1 LNTQDDNNNF
11 EEIIT
16 SSKSSEGN
24 SSDNVVSD
32 DKEKSM
38 KSRTKEQPKR
48 DVTGVEKRL
57 WSVAKKY
64 KSLLDKGEV
73 PQVSESEDDR
83 KEVEDAYLELSS
95 NRHWQLDARV
105 YQSLTKMQRTRDAKI
120 ALEGTTEKDRLRM
133 IAWEV
138 KTRTQAVIFILG
150 DNTLEMDI
158 FNLHDVS
165 NVRIIEGDAKEIL
178 IEDDILESKGI
189 AILDNLQ
196 LRKLTKTQKMKLKKE
211 VLAKFENKEFSKE
224 DLNKNLDSLY
234 ADLISLMVREGMIIL
249 LKTKDNKYRILSS
262 EKAKQ
267 EMEEAEFYSIS
278 LAITPRKE
286 RKES

>member
-24 SSDNVVSD
+24 SSDNVVSEN
-32 DKEKSM
+32 KETSM
-38 KSRTKEQPKR
+38 KSRTKEHQKR
-48 DVTGVEKRL
+48 NVTGVEKRL

-64 KSLLDKGEV
+64 KSLLDKGEI

>member
-1 LNTQDDNNNF
+1 MNTQDDNNNF

-24 SSDNVVSD
+24 SSDNVVSEN
-32 DKEKSM
+32 KETSM
-38 KSRTKEQPKR
+38 KSRTKEHQKR
-48 DVTGVEKRL
+48 NVTGVEKRL

-64 KSLLDKGEV
+64 KSLLDKGEI